1 MTRSPVHRLGAR
13 HGLTLLEL
21 LAVLMILAITTT
33 IAVVS
38 VQGVQDQSRYDAT
51 KRTLT
56 AVEEAIFGQQDQ
68 RQPDGTPLLSGFV
81 TDVGRGPKLHG
92 DVPET
97 QLAELYDA
105 SLWSAFPFGLRPGP
119 AGYEDMRLPCGYR
132 GPYLDLGVGAS
143 ELLDGWGNAFELH
156 PGTDGS
162 LLESLTWNAVDPYTE
177 DLFLDAGRGLVS
189 VVGTVTNDGAAPA
202 SATVVLLHP
211 DPEVSTTTLAVATD
225 LNSQEPGAFRFDNV
239 PIGLRAIRAVI
250 DGHVVTRYVYVPRTG
265 LALTLNYVPDTG
277 G

>member
-1 MTRSPVHRLGAR
+1 MKRPAVNMLGSR

-38 VQGVQDQSRYDAT
+38 LQGVQDQSRYDAT
-51 KRTLT
+51 KRTMT
-56 AVEEAIFGQQDQ
+56 AVGEAILGQQDR
-68 RQPDGTPLLSGFV
+68 RQPDGTPLLTGFV
-81 TDVGRGPKLHG
+81 ADVGRGPRLRG
-92 DVPET
+92 DLPET

-105 SLWSAFPFGLRPGP
+105 SLWSAFPFDLRPGP
-119 AGYEDMRLPCGYR
+119 AGYEDIRLPCGYR

-143 ELLDGWGNAFELH
+143 ELVDGWGNAFELQ

-162 LLESLTWNAVDPYTE
+162 LLASLAWNAVEPYTD
-177 DLFLDAGRGLVS
+177 DLFLDARRGLVS

-202 SATVVLLHP
+202 SSTVVLLHP
-211 DPEVSTTTLAVATD
+211 DPDVSTTTLAVATD
-225 LNSQEPGAFRFDNV
+225 LNSQDPGTFSFNNV
-239 PIGLRAIRAVI
+239 PMGLRAIRAVI
-250 DGHVVTRYVYVPRTG
+250 DGHVITRYVYVPRTG
-265 LALTLNYVPDTG
+265 LALTLNYVPETG